1 MHVPRPLRGGPLAIT
16 AVVLLAACGGGP
28 PPSSTVPAS
37 AGASEAPAACG
48 GLPPRT
54 SEETDFPFPALH
66 VNGDDLPPVVGGVRW
81 TGDGDLVEHEPTRP
95 VHLQVFTVLQAR
107 GQTEISLRMTDGV
120 EIAAWRV
127 DVVPASRFR
136 IGDFETDR
144 STWSE
149 GEGPTDLV
157 CVPVTEGSWGVIGE
171 ITFADGAG
179 SGTYYW
185 RLNLTDVPNA

>member
-1 MHVPRPLRGGPLAIT
+1 MHRRLPSALLAAPV
-16 AVVLLAACGGGP
+16 AVVIAACGGVAP
-28 PPSSTVPAS
+28 SPSSSIPAS
-37 AGASEAPAACG
+37 AGPSATPAACG
-48 GLPPRT
+48 DLPPRT

-66 VNGDDLPPVVGGVRW
+66 INGDDLPPVVGTVEW
-81 TGDGDLVEHEPTRP
+81 TGDGERVTHEPSRP

-120 EIAAWRV
+120 EIGAWRV

-149 GEGPTDLV
+149 GEGPTGLV
-157 CVPVTEGSWGVIGE
+157 CVPVTEGSWGIIGE
-171 ITFADGAG
+171 ITFAGGAG

-185 RLNLTDVPNA
+185 RLNLTEVPTA